1 MQNNIRTLREGRSL
15 TQKSL
20 GQIIGVAES
29 TISLY
34 ESGKRQPPQD
44 VLIKL
49 ANYFSVSVDYLLGM
63 DEKETANKIQPAAVS
78 VSELNAKL
86 ASMMTDLP
94 VQDFQRVLDFV
105 AGLKAARKEPPSR

>member
-1 MQNNIRTLREGRSL
+1 MQNNIRTLREGRGL

-34 ESGKRQPPQD
+34 ENGKRQPPQD

-63 DEKETANKIQPAAVS
+63 DEIEMAKKKQPAAVS
-78 VSELNAKL
+78 DSEMNAKL
-86 ASMMTDLP
+86 TSMMKDLP
-94 VQDFQRVLDFV
+94 EHDFQRVLDFV
-105 AGLKAARKEPPSR
+105 AGLKAARKEPSSQ